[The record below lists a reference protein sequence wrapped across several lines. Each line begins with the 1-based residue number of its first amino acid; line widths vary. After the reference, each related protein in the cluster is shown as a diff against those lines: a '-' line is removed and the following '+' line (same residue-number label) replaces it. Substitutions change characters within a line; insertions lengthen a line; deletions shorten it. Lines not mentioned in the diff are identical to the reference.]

1 MVIILDTVSLVHSD
15 YIVTAEFHDLLTDE
29 HSAAIRE
36 TLPKALAGAD
46 PTAGPV
52 IDIGAGT
59 GLVTEAIADLLP
71 AAKIVAVEPDP
82 VMRAALV
89 TRLTCRPGLRDR
101 VSIRAAGILAAELP
115 ERFGGVTAFG
125 MLGHLNQQE
134 RATLWRLLAQRL
146 APGCPA
152 VIHVLPPHEVEAV
165 PMTLGMTTHLGD
177 DRIEGWMAADVTGP
191 ETLHWTMT
199 YRVLQNDAVQREA
212 VAEFDWHPLLPVT
225 VAEEAATAGLSCA
238 TAADDVLVLT
248 AGRSTTS

>member
-1 MVIILDTVSLVHSD
+1 MVIILDTVS
-15 YIVTAEFHDLLTDE
+15 
-29 HSAAIRE
+29 
-36 TLPKALAGAD
+36 
-46 PTAGPV
+46 
-52 IDIGAGT
+52 
-59 GLVTEAIADLLP
+59 
-71 AAKIVAVEPDP
+71 
-82 VMRAALV
+82 LV

-134 RATLWRLLAQRL
+134 RAT
-146 APGCPA
+146 
-152 VIHVLPPHEVEAV
+152 
-165 PMTLGMTTHLGD
+165 D
-177 DRIEGWMAADVTGP
+177 P

-225 VAEEAATAGLSCA
+225 VAEEAAAAGLSCA